1 MEAVMESH
9 AQTPREHA
17 IPLVDLFES
26 KPAAPSHG
34 ACNGEC
40 HAFEM
45 YEARNARVREAAY
58 LRAQARGFEPGHE
71 LEDWLAAEHEVDACL
86 FAEIAPVGFVG

>member
-1 MEAVMESH
+1 MQLP
-9 AQTPREHA
+9 AQPPNLA
-17 IPLVDLFES
+17 IPLSQLYASRSNHPLHES
-26 KPAAPSHG
+26 LG
-34 ACNGEC
+34 DDC

-45 YEARNARVREAAY
+45 YERRNAKVREAAY
-58 LRAQARGFEPGHE
+58 FRAQARGFEPGHE